1 MPCYRVI
8 CLITWCIV
16 TRILLPVSTE
26 AQQNIPGA
34 SVHVGQQYFQQYCSA
49 CHGLSGRGNGPV
61 APALKTPPADLTRT
75 AQRRGGQFPEA
86 DIAAIIDGRTSV
98 EAHGSRE
105 MPVWGQKFSDQFGGG
120 AVGEEAVRGHL
131 LVLIDYLKSIQQ

>member
-1 MPCYRVI
+1 MFYHRVI
-8 CLITWCIV
+8 CLITWFVV
-16 TRILLPVSTE
+16 TGVPLQLPAE
-26 AQQNIPGA
+26 AQQHIPGA

-61 APALKTPPADLTRT
+61 APALKIPPADLTRI
-75 AQRRGGQFPEA
+75 AQHRGGQFPEA
-86 DIAAIIDGRTSV
+86 DIAAIIDGRTSI

-105 MPVWGQKFSDQFGGG
+105 MPVWGQRFSDQFGGG
-120 AVGEEAVRGHL
+120 AVGDEAVRGHL

>member
-1 MPCYRVI
+1 M
-8 CLITWCIV
+8 ITGLVV
-16 TRILLPVSTE
+16 TGVLLQLPSA

-34 SVHVGQQYFQQYCSA
+34 SVPVGQQYFQQYCSA

-61 APALKTPPADLTRT
+61 APALKTPPADLTRI

-86 DIAAIIDGRTSV
+86 DIAAIIDGRTSI

-105 MPVWGQKFSDQFGGG
+105 MPVWGQRFSDQFGGG
-120 AVGEEAVRGHL
+120 AVGDEAVRGHL